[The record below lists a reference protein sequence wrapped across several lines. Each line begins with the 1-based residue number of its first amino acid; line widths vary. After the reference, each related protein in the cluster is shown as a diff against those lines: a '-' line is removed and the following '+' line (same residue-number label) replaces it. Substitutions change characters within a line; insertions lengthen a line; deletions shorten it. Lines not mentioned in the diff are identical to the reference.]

1 MTESMHELSATD
13 RAILEAFRAAEN
25 PPPGAARRVYAAVRD
40 RVEAE
45 HDVSGPIS
53 VPQPVPQPVPWL
65 RSIALSFAIAAA
77 VLLAMRGV
85 VTGAAALREE
95 ARATPAQAQHDV
107 AGDADTS
114 GEAHVAKPPKTT
126 PAART
131 TATPEPAPEVP
142 AIEEPAVPPPAA
154 ALPETAPSRSS
165 KSRATTEAS
174 DLAADLELLAEAKRT
189 IDPTPRLALLTRH
202 AKAHPSSTLSEE
214 RDVLLIETLCALGR
228 TGDAKTRATAF
239 ATRHPKSAFHAR
251 VSQSC
256 ARGPSTPAPS
266 R

>member
-1 MTESMHELSATD
+1 MPQSMHELSATD

-45 HDVSGPIS
+45 EHDVPGPIS
-53 VPQPVPQPVPWL
+53 RPPIPWL
-65 RSIALSFAIAAA
+65 RSIALSVAIAAA
-77 VLLAMRGV
+77 VLLTMRGV

-95 ARATPAQAQHDV
+95 ARTAPAQAQHDV
-107 AGDADTS
+107 AGDAETS
-114 GEAHVAKPPKTT
+114 GEAQVAKPPKTT
-126 PAART
+126 PPARAS
-131 TATPEPAPEVP
+131 ATSEPVPEAPAL
-142 AIEEPAVPPPAA
+142 EEPAVPEPAPVA
-154 ALPETAPSRSS
+154 PASSPSRSS
-165 KSRATTEAS
+165 KSRAATEAS

-202 AKAHPSSTLSEE
+202 AKTHPGSTLSEE

-228 TGDAKTRATAF
+228 TADAKTRATAF

-256 ARGPSTPAPS
+256 ARAPSTPG
-266 R
+266 